1 MDGHGGPS
9 VFDMCRIE
17 QGGDLRCAEHRQI
30 SLRGWLLVVLAD
42 GIVRVTAGRAG
53 IRRERTSTSRPA
65 ETWAPMAAT
74 ASGVLRRRAVRWS
87 LIRSEGRAGRH
98 GRGRAGHRPT
108 SCSSGQRSRSCGG
121 PCSGSTIRAWQRG
134 L

>member
-53 IRRERTSTSRPA
+53 ITPAAESTHVFMFVSLAVADVSACAFCAAATTAFTESVTLGFGGMNVVNCADAMLGAIASNASTS
-65 ETWAPMAAT
+65 
-74 ASGVLRRRAVRWS
+74 
-87 LIRSEGRAGRH
+87 
-98 GRGRAGHRPT
+98 
-108 SCSSGQRSRSCGG
+108 
-121 PCSGSTIRAWQRG
+121 
-134 L
+134 